1 MRIIKSIRLKAAFLL
16 TVFALN
22 TVVAFACSLG
32 LNMGYNEKHHDNV
45 EKEKVASAQSH
56 SHPPGTK
63 PHQHNTAVTHSHES
77 TAKHSHS
84 KTASHNHHNAAA
96 AHHHEQSNS
105 KPGDCCTSTAIKFRA
120 EDKKLQQSL
129 NIALKAPVFVAFLS
143 AFLGFKLSPVEA
155 IAVSCKY
162 LVPQYYPPPDIR
174 VAIQSFQI

>member
-56 SHPPGTK
+56 SYPQGTK
-63 PHQHNTAVTHSHES
+63 PHQHNTAVTHSHER

-84 KTASHNHHNAAA
+84 KTASHNRHNAAA

-105 KPGDCCTSTAIKFRA
+105 KPGDCCTSTAIKFQA
-120 EDKKLQQSL
+120 EDKKLQSQNS
-129 NIALKAPVFVAFLS
+129 ALKAPVFVAFLS
-143 AFLGFKLSPVEA
+143 AFLGFKSSPVEA
-155 IAVSCKY
+155 IAASCKY